1 MGSVCIKAE
10 AAGNDFHIGERVTWV
25 YSDADLPNG
34 SSGRIIAWPESSS
47 SDEDSE
53 DEGQDTA
60 TKNNRKEK
68 QSEARAGEN
77 QLAVSKQAGFVNK
90 DPADVAHSERSENK
104 LQLKLGKLQQPA
116 VPKRGELR
124 VSFERN
130 NEATGVTEEKVFRL
144 KVRQLKKDN
153 TADSLYSTRSSGR
166 TPRGVSNLLDK
177 ADAVHEAERRAE
189 QWRQPFNRNAW
200 LNGKVVSW
208 VDLAREENPV
218 ATYSIHLAR
227 AMRDDWARW
236 QIKHG
241 YPEWEAMTEV
251 AKAAHAA
258 QLFNYDAEADKLGK
272 EQRKIVQ
279 LQKPQRQVSHHLI
292 SREWKGTQDAPRE

>member
-10 AAGNDFHIGERVTWV
+10 AAGNEFHIGEKVTWI
-25 YSDADLPNG
+25 YSDADLPDG
-34 SSGRIIAWPESSS
+34 SPGRIIAWPESSS

-53 DEGQDTA
+53 DEAQDTA
-60 TKNNRKEK
+60 TKNSRKEK
-68 QSEARAGEN
+68 Q
-77 QLAVSKQAGFVNK
+77 
-90 DPADVAHSERSENK
+90 AHSEGIGSKLPLKLSK
-104 LQLKLGKLQQPA
+104 LQQQPA

-124 VSFERN
+124 VSFEQIS
-130 NEATGVTEEKVFRL
+130 EATGEIEEKVFRL

-153 TADSLYSTRSSGR
+153 TADTLRSSRSSSR

-177 ADAVHEAERRAE
+177 VDKAVHETERRAE

-200 LNGKVVSW
+200 LNGKVLSW

-218 ATYSIHLAR
+218 ATYSIDLAR
-227 AMRDDWARW
+227 AMRDDWAKW

-272 EQRKIVQ
+272 EQRKDRKSV
-279 LQKPQRQVSHHLI
+279 V
-292 SREWKGTQDAPRE
+292 